1 MGKQKVALV
10 LSMGGARGIAH
21 IGVIEELLRHN
32 YEITSIA
39 GKLNGSNG
47 GSDVC
52 FGKTGR
58 MQRMAV

>member
-39 GKLNGSNG
+39 IELPAIEVIS
-47 GSDVC
+47 
-52 FGKTGR
+52 
-58 MQRMAV
+58 